1 MRRDYLRDPDAIYR
15 ESFARI
21 AAEVDLSDV
30 PQAAQAMA
38 TRIVHACGMPDIV
51 AELRFNGEVA
61 GAARKAL
68 DFGAPVLVDAR
79 MVAAGIMASRLPA
92 TNDVV
97 CMPDCGD
104 TESKAAELETTR
116 SAAGVAACRD
126 RLDGAV
132 VAIGNAPTAL
142 FQLLELLADGAP
154 RPAAV
159 LAFPVGFVGAAES
172 KADLV
177 AEAGD
182 LPYATCLGRRGGSPF
197 AAAALNACLMD
208 AGA

>member
-1 MRRDYLRDPDAIYR
+1 MRRDYLRDPQAIYR

-21 AAEVDLSDV
+21 LAEADLSDI
-30 PQAAQAMA
+30 PADARGIA
-38 TRIVHACGMPDIV
+38 TRIVHACGMPEIAAD
-51 AELRFNGEVA
+51 LRFNGDVA
-61 GAARKAL
+61 GAVRTAL
-68 DFGAPVLVDAR
+68 RAGAPILVDAR
-79 MVAAGIMASRLPA
+79 MVAAGIMARRLPA
-92 TNDVV
+92 ANEIL
-97 CMPDCGD
+97 CMPENGD
-104 TESKAAELETTR
+104 TAAAARERETTR
-116 SAAGVAACRD
+116 SAAGVVLCRD

-142 FQLLELLADGAP
+142 FQLLELLANGAP

-177 AEAGD
+177 AEAGT

-197 AAAALNACLMD
+197 AAAALNACLVD

>member
-116 SAAGVAACRD
+116 SAAGVAACLHLTRD
-126 RLDGAV
+126 
-132 VAIGNAPTAL
+132 
-142 FQLLELLADGAP
+142 LLADAGGYG
-154 RPAAV
+154 
-159 LAFPVGFVGAAES
+159 LAI
-172 KADLV
+172 DQ
-177 AEAGD
+177 
-182 LPYATCLGRRGGSPF
+182 LGRHRAS
-197 AAAALNACLMD
+197 LW
-208 AGA
+208 